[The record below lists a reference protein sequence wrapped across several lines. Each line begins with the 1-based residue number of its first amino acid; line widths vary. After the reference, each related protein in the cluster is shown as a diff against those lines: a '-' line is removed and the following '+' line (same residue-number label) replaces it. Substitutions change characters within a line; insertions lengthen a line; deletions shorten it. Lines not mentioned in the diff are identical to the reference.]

1 MKASNTMLKVYA
13 YDRQHHQL
21 TASNSFANHT
31 WINVVDPTAE
41 EIATLLGK
49 TDIPESFIYYGLDKD
64 ENARTEYNEDDD
76 ATLIIFDVPVL
87 QRNSKDHDGIYRTV
101 PLAIVLTKNHL
112 VTISNNR
119 MPFLDSFSDNRR
131 HLNPTKPAHAVLSI
145 LAHVVS
151 NYQRYLRDMNKS
163 RERTEDRLQRN
174 MRNRDL
180 YDLMRIQRG
189 LVYFLMSLR
198 TDRLVLE
205 ALRKA
210 PHFPLSEI
218 DDDYLEDILTE
229 VQQSV
234 EMAQISNNILNESTD
249 TYSSI
254 INNNMNTVMKF
265 LTVYSILLTIPTLVF
280 SFYGMNMKLPMADLS
295 LSWIITIIMSLI
307 IVALVGYWFYRRHL
321 F

>member
-1 MKASNTMLKVYA
+1 MLKIYE
-13 YDRQHHQL
+13 YDRRNHQVVP
-21 TASNSFANHT
+21 TDHFANQT
-31 WINVVDPTAE
+31 WINAVDPSAE

-49 TDIPESFIYYGLDKD
+49 TDLTESFVFYGLDKD

-76 ATLIIFDVPVL
+76 ATLIIFDVPIL
-87 QRNSKDHDGIYRTV
+87 QKDGSNTNAVYRTV
-101 PLAIVLTKNHL
+101 PLGIILTKNHI
-112 VTISNNR
+112 VTISNMH

-131 HLNPTKPAHAVLSI
+131 HLNPTKPIHAVLSI

-174 MRNRDL
+174 MHNRDL
-180 YDLMRIQRG
+180 YSLMRIQRG

-198 TDRLVLE
+198 TDRLALE

-210 PHFPLSEI
+210 PHFPLNDVDDEYI
-218 DDDYLEDILTE
+218 DDILTE
-229 VQQSV
+229 VQQSI
-234 EMAQISNNILNESTD
+234 EMAQISNNILTESMD
-249 TYSSI
+249 TYSSV
-254 INNNMNTVMKF
+254 INNNMNNVMKF

-280 SFYGMNMKLPMADLS
+280 SFYGMNMTLPIANLGV
-295 LSWIITIIMSLI
+295 SWVIAIVLSLI
-307 IVALVGYWFYRRHL
+307 IGALVAFHFWRKHL